1 MNPFWQLIIF
11 IDSDS
16 EISFIVNSVLIFSAR
31 PEVVGKWNNSL
42 QVDCPGLQLA
52 CTAKYVIS
60 SPFAHSEQVC
70 TQVQLSITCDNLC
83 PQLARRCASV
93 ACYDFLTVIN

>member
-31 PEVVGKWNNSL
+31 PEVVGKRNI
-42 QVDCPGLQLA
+42 
-52 CTAKYVIS
+52 AK
-60 SPFAHSEQVC
+60 
-70 TQVQLSITCDNLC
+70 
-83 PQLARRCASV
+83 
-93 ACYDFLTVIN
+93 